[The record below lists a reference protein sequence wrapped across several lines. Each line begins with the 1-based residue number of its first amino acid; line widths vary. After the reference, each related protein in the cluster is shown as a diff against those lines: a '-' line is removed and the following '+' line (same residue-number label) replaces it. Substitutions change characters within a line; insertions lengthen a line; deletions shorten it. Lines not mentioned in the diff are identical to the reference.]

1 MTKRHIVIALLIAVL
16 GVSFVVRPV
25 EAQQADIPVMTD
37 AHMQRIQQN
46 CGDALRTIQQ
56 IHASDGPLR
65 VNRGQLY
72 ESISNKLMAGMNGR
86 LTAHKADASSLV
98 KLTAQYDKILVEFR
112 VNYKKYD
119 DQMSSVLTINC
130 RKQPVAFYDEVAKAR
145 ALRKVVN
152 TNVNDLNQL
161 IRDYEKSFDAVR
173 AQIKASDGKKGTS

>member
-1 MTKRHIVIALLIAVL
+1 MKRHIVVALVIAVI
-16 GVSFVVRPV
+16 GVSFAFQTAA
-25 EAQQADIPVMTD
+25 AQQADPAVMTD

-56 IHASDGPLR
+56 IHTNDGPLR

-86 LTAHKADASSLV
+86 LTANKADASALV
-98 KLTAQYDKILVEFR
+98 KITAQYEKTLVEFR
-112 VNYKKYD
+112 TNYKKYD

-130 RKQPVAFYDEVAKAR
+130 RKQPIAFYDAVAKAR
-145 ALRKVVN
+145 ALRKVAN

-161 IRDYEKSFDAVR
+161 IHDYEKAFDGVH
-173 AQIKASDGKKGTS
+173 AQLKAAEGKKSVS